1 MARGFG
7 RGADMKGINVQNQIE
22 TSAEFA
28 ESAILRTGKPRS
40 GAVHADPAQ
49 CGTVES
55 DPLPEAASRIP
66 VDEKSAAEW
75 VYERLLL
82 YIQNFEAQLD
92 STQEVAMGFVG
103 GQTGTLQI
111 EGVGFYD
118 PDIVTFYGRDDE
130 GLRTQL
136 IQHVSQL
143 NVMLQAVP
151 KAENTEE
158 PRRIGFRL
166 MEQWSGGEAG
176 DASV

>member
-1 MARGFG
+1 
-7 RGADMKGINVQNQIE
+7 VQNQIE

-28 ESAILRTGKPRS
+28 EEAILRTGKPRA
-40 GAVHADPAQ
+40 GAVHADPVQ
-49 CGTVES
+49 CGTVET
-55 DPLPEAASRIP
+55 DPLPEAVARIP
-66 VDEKSAAEW
+66 VEKKSAAEW
-75 VYERLLL
+75 AYERLLL

-92 STQEVAMGFVG
+92 SAHEVAMGFTG

-118 PDIVTFYGRDDE
+118 PDIVTFYGRDED

-143 NVMLQAVP
+143 NVMLRAVP

-166 MEQWSGGEAG
+166 IEQWSGGDAG